1 MMDKKLTCAKHID
14 GNPCGCKTSH
24 GYTGKRYEKP
34 LLVVP
39 PACPHPGCHQG
50 LQGKENCRPEQP
62 CQPRPSCF
70 STHSHPCSA
79 PPLLRKIWFCP
90 QKTFLNQQGCFN
102 NQQQKHDDQLET
114 ATSVSRQAIA
124 VCSSKE
130 ENPGKGD
137 CQEERVG
144 GRWRHRPQVTH
155 QLPWLQ
161 AVWCH
166 LQCKSYNMR
175 KARMKRKREKEQ
187 LTAAKSV
194 AVAARRA
201 RVVAWLPSSTCPHWA
216 NRKTRMATEARVPT
230 PAAVAMAVT
239 QASRL
244 HAASP
249 LHIPF

>member
-175 KARMKRKREKEQ
+175 KAGMKRQREKEQ

-201 RVVAWLPSSTCPHWA
+201 RGVA
-216 NRKTRMATEARVPT
+216 
-230 PAAVAMAVT
+230 
-239 QASRL
+239 
-244 HAASP
+244 
-249 LHIPF
+249 